1 MVGRLIQT
9 AKSAYQYPLIF
20 KQLWHTPRVQAPD
33 QEIVYRDLKR
43 FTYLQIKERIGRL
56 ASALSKAG
64 VVPGDTVGVLDW
76 DSHRFLEAFF
86 AIPMMGAVLQT
97 VNVRLSPEQIAYT
110 IDHAGASTLLVNDE
124 FVGLLEGL
132 KAQLPKVKRLIV
144 MSDRPTPQTGGLSFV
159 GEYESLLA
167 AASPDY
173 DFPDFDENTQ
183 ATTFY
188 TTGTTG
194 MPKGV
199 YYSHRQLVL
208 HSICGLALFGMAG
221 LQGRFSRDDVYMP
234 ITPMFH
240 VHAWGFPWSATLA
253 GVKQVYPGR
262 YEPAMLVK
270 LIKSEG
276 VTFTHGVPTIL
287 QMLLNAAAAAKVD
300 LGGLKMVIGGSAL
313 PKALAKQALAAG
325 IDIFAGYGMSETG
338 PLAAVSHVRSKDL
351 TGDPDGEVEF
361 RAKAGIAGPLVD
373 LRIVDSNMKSV
384 PHDGKS
390 AGEIVLRAPW
400 LTQGYFNNPEGSEQ
414 LWAGGYLHTSD
425 IAVVDAN
432 GYVHI
437 TDRIKDVIKTG
448 GEWVSSLQ
456 IEDLISQCA
465 GVAEAAVIG
474 VKDDKWGERPL
485 ALVVKRSS
493 DTNDI
498 SETAIKNHLKVF
510 ADKGVISKYGIP
522 EKILFVDSI
531 PKTSV
536 GKINKKELRERYG
549 DM

>member
-1 MVGRLIQT
+1 MVGRLIPVTQ
-9 AKSAYQYPLIF
+9 SAYQYPLIF
-20 KQLWHTPRVQAPD
+20 KQLWHTPRVQSPD
-33 QEIVYRDLKR
+33 QEIVYRDLGR
-43 FTYLQIKERIGRL
+43 FTYLQIRERIGRL

-144 MSDRPTPQTGGLSFV
+144 MSDQPAPQTGSLSFV

-167 AASPDY
+167 AAAPDY
-173 DFPDFDENTQ
+173 EFPDFDENTQ

-194 MPKGV
+194 LPKGV

-221 LQGRFSRDDVYMP
+221 TQGRFSRDDVYMP

-270 LIKSEG
+270 LIKDEG

-287 QMLLNAAAAAKVD
+287 QMLLDAAAKANVD
-300 LGGLKMVIGGSAL
+300 LNGLKMVIGGSAL
-313 PKALAKQALAAG
+313 PKALAKRALAAG

-351 TGDPDGEVEF
+351 TGDLDGEVEF
-361 RAKAGIAGPLVD
+361 RARAGIAAPLVD
-373 LRIVDSNMKSV
+373 LRIVDTDMKNV

-474 VKDDKWGERPL
+474 IKDEKWGERPL
-485 ALVVKRSS
+485 ALVVKRASNANGVS
-493 DTNDI
+493 D
-498 SETAIKNHLKVF
+498 AVIKNHLKVF
-510 ADKGVISKYGIP
+510 ADKGIISKYGIP

>member
-1 MVGRLIQT
+1 MVGRLIQS

-33 QEIVYRDLKR
+33 QEVVYRDLRR
-43 FTYLQIKERIGRL
+43 FTYLQIRERIGRL

-124 FVGLLEGL
+124 FVGLLEGI
-132 KAQLPKVKRLIV
+132 KSRLPKVKRLVV
-144 MSDRPTPQTGGLSFV
+144 MSDRPAPQTGSLSFV
-159 GEYESLLA
+159 GEYEGLLA

-194 MPKGV
+194 QPKGV

-221 LQGRFSRDDVYMP
+221 QHGRFSRDDVYMP

-262 YEPAMLVK
+262 YEPAMLVR

-287 QMLLNAAAAAKVD
+287 QMLLDAAAAANAD
-300 LGGLKMVIGGSAL
+300 LEGLKMVIGGSAL
-313 PKALAKQALAAG
+313 PKALAKRALAAG

-373 LRIVDSNMKSV
+373 LRIVDPDMNSV

-425 IAVVDAN
+425 IAVVDPN

-465 GVAEAAVIG
+465 GVAEVAVIG
-474 VKDDKWGERPL
+474 VKDDRWGERPL
-485 ALVVKRSS
+485 ALVVKRPS
-493 DTNDI
+493 DANGVSD
-498 SETAIKNHLKVF
+498 AVIKNHLKTF
-510 ADKGVISKYGIP
+510 ADQGIISKYGIP
-522 EKILFVDSI
+522 EKILFIDSI

-549 DM
+549 GM